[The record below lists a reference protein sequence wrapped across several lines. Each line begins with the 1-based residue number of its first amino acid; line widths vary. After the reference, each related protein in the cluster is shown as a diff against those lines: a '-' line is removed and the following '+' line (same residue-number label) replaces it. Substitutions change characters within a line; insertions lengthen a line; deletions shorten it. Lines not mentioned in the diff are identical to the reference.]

1 MQSLELKIPPPIV
14 ALATAALMWFAAS
27 LMPPFV
33 LPDTLRVG
41 VAVILAITGI
51 SLDLTGLIAFIR
63 AKTTINPLRPASS
76 AALVTNGL
84 YRLTRNPMYLG
95 MLLVLLGWAVFLSS
109 LAALL
114 VAPLFVLYINR
125 FQIAPEERVLEEKFG
140 AAFTDYTR
148 RVRRWL

>member
-27 LMPPFV
+27 LVPPFA

-41 VAVILAITGI
+41 LALALAITGI
-51 SLDLTGLIAFIR
+51 SLDLTGLIAFVR
-63 AKTTINPLRPASS
+63 AKTTINPLKPASS
-76 AALVTNGL
+76 AVLVTGGL

-109 LAALL
+109 LASLL
-114 VAPLFVLYINR
+114 VAPLFVFYINR

-140 AAFTDYTR
+140 AVFRDYTQ